1 MVTNHVSL
9 LFLVINQLDN
19 LIDYMSERIKK
30 ASDGNKYYLT
40 PQGMWVRDF
49 TTEQVPYIDLNQT
62 IDNKDYFTFLQNE
75 TKNSL
80 DKYTWIDSENFH
92 IRDVVIVSD
101 GYDFVNKH
109 KILANLP
116 KSVTIIGVNG
126 SLVKW
131 NLSER
136 SISWYVIN
144 NPYEECMRYLPRRGR
159 VLPKCIASSR
169 TNHKFMSAYKGSK
182 YKYYPV
188 NESKYAGIGM
198 KEARWQVDDN
208 RNSICAAINLAYH
221 FGAEKILLLCCDDSF
236 SGERAG
242 AIKLNNGLYEYPQ
255 QQMAHGIIDGFFYW
269 LKNHS
274 YYETKL
280 ADHSSS
286 QEYKHAPYI
295 SEEDILPFF
304 QQGGEKYE

>member
-1 MVTNHVSL
+1 MINHVSL

-131 NLSER
+131 NL
-136 SISWYVIN
+136 
-144 NPYEECMRYLPRRGR
+144 
-159 VLPKCIASSR
+159 
-169 TNHKFMSAYKGSK
+169 
-182 YKYYPV
+182 
-188 NESKYAGIGM
+188 
-198 KEARWQVDDN
+198 
-208 RNSICAAINLAYH
+208 
-221 FGAEKILLLCCDDSF
+221 
-236 SGERAG
+236 
-242 AIKLNNGLYEYPQ
+242 
-255 QQMAHGIIDGFFYW
+255 
-269 LKNHS
+269 
-274 YYETKL
+274 
-280 ADHSSS
+280 
-286 QEYKHAPYI
+286 
-295 SEEDILPFF
+295 
-304 QQGGEKYE
+304 